1 MRKMWACLVV
11 ACLTGCNDFDKAL
24 NEPGRK
30 TVLAPGGIASVD
42 DVSSVQNATGG
53 GPVSS
58 AANPPP
64 ATNPPP
70 VATSASATP
79 ADPAAAPAQPAP
91 QPAGPILGRTTK
103 KIVDLAEAK
112 KNPKIVEVDTK
123 VTGSDPLTVSFYAYV
138 SITSRASVLN
148 FKHQMDI
155 LKAINDDKYPSFKEA
170 EKLMKQFNIDLAA
183 VPAYQLY
190 GYDAKTGGI
199 VLLEDK
205 AEKIRLYKLNSIPL
219 DETDKKFD
227 TP

>member
-1 MRKMWACLVV
+1 MRRLCVCV
-11 ACLTGCNDFDKAL
+11 AVASLIGCDDFDKAL

-30 TVLAPGGIASVD
+30 TVMTPTGIASSG
-42 DVSSVQNATGG
+42 DVSDVQKATGG
-53 GPVSS
+53 GTVAP
-58 AANPPP
+58 AANPPS
-64 ATNPPP
+64 ATNPTPAAAP
-70 VATSASATP
+70 DVNPSAT
-79 ADPAAAPAQPAP
+79 AAPAQPAV
-91 QPAGPILGRTTK
+91 QPSGSIIGKTTK

-123 VTGSDPLTVSFYAYV
+123 VTGDDPLTASFSAYV

-155 LKAINDDKYPSFKEA
+155 LKATNDDKYPTFKEA
-170 EKLMKQFNIDLAA
+170 EKLMKQLNIELTA

-205 AEKIRLYKLNSIPL
+205 AEKIRLYKLNNIPL
-219 DETDKKFD
+219 DEVDKKFD